1 MIIKNEILTLCTR
14 NLLLPP
20 FRITSLQ
27 VFTPF
32 KSPLSYGARAN
43 SLNGAIKCLGKKE
56 QDTFT
61 IKRIETK
68 AVETKA
74 KEGEKAPLSLE

>member
-1 MIIKNEILTLCTR
+1 MEKQRGGGKRQI
-14 NLLLPP
+14 
-20 FRITSLQ
+20 
-27 VFTPF
+27 V
-32 KSPLSYGARAN
+32 
-43 SLNGAIKCLGKKE
+43 KKE